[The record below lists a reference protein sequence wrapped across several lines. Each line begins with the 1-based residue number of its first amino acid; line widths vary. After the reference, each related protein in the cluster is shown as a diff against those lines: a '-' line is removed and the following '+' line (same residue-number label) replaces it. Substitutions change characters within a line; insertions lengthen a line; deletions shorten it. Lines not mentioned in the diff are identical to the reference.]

1 MKIKLGIRGT
11 EDAVSA
17 IIIKLDD
24 LMLVTADNL
33 FLSGTEGRENTG
45 KGIISLLDSLSV
57 DHDIEIGETIIP
69 MLEDELYI
77 EKGTL
82 NKFLCCHEI
91 FFPHSRFTSFEPF
104 YTNWESPIL
113 FFQPTWPLPENVFC
127 YSLFVS

>member
-33 FLSGTEGRENTG
+33 FLSGTEGRESTG
-45 KGIISLLDSLSV
+45 KGIVALLDSLSV
-57 DHDIEIGETIIP
+57 DHDIEIGKTIIP

-77 EKGTL
+77 KEGTL
-82 NKFLCCHEI
+82 SKFIKENDEFFSRADDAREI
-91 FFPHSRFTSFEPF
+91 
-104 YTNWESPIL
+104 
-113 FFQPTWPLPENVFC
+113 
-127 YSLFVS
+127 